1 MEPQLFVGREEP
13 SPDLFQ
19 PVSNSDDCLGAKPR
33 GGLWT
38 STYNP
43 SYGSDWIRWCQAEDF
58 HVPRAGWKAWLLT
71 PRPGAELLHV
81 YGTATLAGILDLYG
95 RAPRYEMI
103 EGQRVPDFEKL
114 ARDEFDGLH
123 LSRLGEQRT
132 RHSMP
137 NNLCGWDCEST
148 IWLHW
153 AFSEVKYLG
162 IHHWQERPMRE
173 IAHLIAD

>member
-1 MEPQLFVGREEP
+1 MEPQLFVGLEEP
-13 SPDLFQ
+13 SPDLFE
-19 PVSNSDDCLGAKPR
+19 PVTNSDDCLGAKPR

-43 SYGSDWIRWCQAEDF
+43 SYGSDRIRWCMAEDF
-58 HVPRAGWKAWLLT
+58 RVPRAGWKAWLLT
-71 PRPGAELLHV
+71 PVRHAVVLGIDEKR
-81 YGTATLAGILDLYG
+81 ILDVLIRQFG
-95 RAPRYEMI
+95 RAPRYEMH

-114 ARDEFDGLH
+114 AAGGFDAIH
-123 LSRLGEQRT
+123 LTARGEQRT

-137 NNLCGWDCEST
+137 NNLYGWDCEST